1 MVNAC
6 MSCALLLVAT
16 TSERIVSFRYAKKRF
31 YDFSAH
37 GIARSSVRY
46 VAKMPHEIESAT
58 EKFELVLFVIHAHAG
73 LPVSHSTAMGN
84 DPKLGKLDHPLTTH
98 NVQKS
103 TTLFL
108 AGNPA
113 LPVNANGTLG
123 QSSRRLTV

>member
-1 MVNAC
+1 
-6 MSCALLLVAT
+6 MSCALLLVLANLGTDCEISTREKIIQRLYAT
-16 TSERIVSFRYAKKRF
+16 EIVP
-31 YDFSAH
+31 
-37 GIARSSVRY
+37 SSVRY

-58 EKFELVLFVIHAHAG
+58 EKLELVLFVIHADAG

-108 AGNPA
+108 AGNPK